1 MNTTSEKKRSIYV
14 VVTRTGIG
22 PARAIRLISRM
33 PYSHVS
39 LSGDASLHQLYS
51 FCRNY
56 TYVPLPASFNTELIG
71 EGTLGKFTDIPCEIY
86 EIPLTEEQYSHF
98 QCMIDHFIACRKLY
112 SYSLI
117 GLLRVKLQIE
127 SELRYKFV
135 CSQFVAYVL
144 EECGVR
150 LDKAPCLYSPDDLR
164 YLPDAKLIYRG
175 ELNRYYHEQNKRPYY
190 MPMVS
195 AV

>member
-1 MNTTSEKKRSIYV
+1 MSITV
-14 VVTRTGIG
+14 VIHCKNNENSVIKHFVR
-22 PARAIRLISRM
+22 
-33 PYSHVS
+33 V
-39 LSGDASLHQLYS
+39 
-51 FCRNY
+51 FCVRN
-56 TYVPLPASFNTELIG
+56 IC
-71 EGTLGKFTDIPCEIY
+71 DC
-86 EIPLTEEQYSHF
+86 H
-98 QCMIDHFIACRKLY
+98 KL
-112 SYSLI
+112 
-117 GLLRVKLQIE
+117 

-175 ELNRYYHEQNKRPYY
+175 ELNRYYHEQNQMLSY